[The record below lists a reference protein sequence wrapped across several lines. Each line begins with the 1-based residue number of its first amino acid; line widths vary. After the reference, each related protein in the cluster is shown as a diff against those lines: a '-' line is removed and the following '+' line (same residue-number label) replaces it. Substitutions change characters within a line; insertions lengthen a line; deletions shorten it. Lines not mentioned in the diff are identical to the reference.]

1 MVDPILI
8 LVFTYIIPPL
18 MAFGGIILIAS
29 GVMDNRHVITIMGI
43 AAFFGAAALPFIV
56 LPSIIA

>member
-1 MVDPILI
+1 MADPTLI
-8 LVFTYIIPPL
+8 LVFIYIIPAL

-29 GVMDNRHVITIMGI
+29 GVMDNKHIITIMGI
-43 AAFFGAAALPFIV
+43 AASFGAALLPFIV

>member
-1 MVDPILI
+1 
-8 LVFTYIIPPL
+8 

-29 GVMDNRHVITIMGI
+29 GVMDNRHVVTIMGI
-43 AAFFGAAALPFIV
+43 AAFFGAALIPFIV

>member
-1 MVDPILI
+1 MADPILI
-8 LVFTYIIPPL
+8 LIFTYIIPSL

>member
-1 MVDPILI
+1 MADPTLI

-29 GVMDNRHVITIMGI
+29 GVMDNKHFNTIMGI
-43 AAFFGAAALPFIV
+43 AAFFGAAILPFIV

>member
-1 MVDPILI
+1 MADPILI

-43 AAFFGAAALPFIV
+43 AAFFGAATLPFIV